1 MLHKWPNHGCDLPVI
16 GISSSEGKKAEKF
29 WEYCPLFTIT
39 IFVLLGLSFACCLNV
54 SPSSRS
60 GQKPETQE
68 WKKEMASVI
77 HHHIS
82 SVGPFTNALVLCFW
96 GPVTDGLIEGK
107 TRAYKWI
114 LAGGRQSSCHRPDS
128 APNPVTEHGCN
139 MNPAVPLWLA
149 VIFIQLAHGMLLR
162 DSAKE
167 WTHFYMRH
175 KLRSDV
181 RLLMTNHINELI
193 HHSSI
198 TLEGLAGTL

>member
-1 MLHKWPNHGCDLPVI
+1 MWFTSHRYIFIWRKKSWKVLRVL
-16 GISSSEGKKAEKF
+16 SSVYHYHLCPAWAE
-29 WEYCPLFTIT
+29 L
-39 IFVLLGLSFACCLNV
+39 CCIR
-54 SPSSRS
+54 PSSRS